1 MESEQILLQSLT
13 FLTGNTLLCGCRFQ
27 PPKDST
33 TQIVPKI
40 LKKAEEVFL
49 KQMTLR
55 NLKKYPSGKI
65 KFLF

>member
-40 LKKAEEVFL
+40 LKKAEASELLENHVEMFP
-49 KQMTLR
+49 R
-55 NLKKYPSGKI
+55 Y
-65 KFLF
+65 